1 MFVNRYQINLK
12 TLASGTTATTIN
24 IPISLESQEFGQ
36 SELIDRIFVDV
47 QVEKAINP
55 ISDYDKVRFMPIG
68 LNNKPIVSISYNL
81 DLTGSTDYSAIG
93 FVNDDIKYEKSC
105 FKESFIYL
113 AFFDTPNPLTQRLI
127 TYNTIFSKLNDNDL
141 LGVESAQTQTYGSV
155 IGIPGQ
161 PVPAQDVKLD
171 FVVQNPIIKPKGFSE
186 GFYLY
191 DYRDELKIGETK
203 YLYMRASFKNAKTG
217 KSVNLMVK
225 NSQSSATLLPID
237 KVVHELYTRY
247 ILSRDTTGYY
257 YKIDETYQGNLD
269 SFGNVVT
276 GQNNVSHVVN
286 DVIINLYQIQ
296 SQ

>member
-1 MFVNRYQINLK
+1 MFVNRYQINLT
-12 TLASGTTATTIN
+12 TLSASTTAMTIN
-24 IPISLESQEFGQ
+24 IPITLESQEIGQ

-47 QVEKAINP
+47 QVENAINP

-68 LNNKPIVSISYNL
+68 SNNKPIVSISYNL

-93 FVNDDIKYEKSC
+93 FTNDDIKYEKSC
-105 FKESFIYL
+105 FKESFIYM

-127 TYNTIFSKLNDNDL
+127 AYNTIFSKLNDNDL
-141 LGVESAQTQTYGSV
+141 LGPESQQTAATG

-161 PVPAQDVKLD
+161 PRPANQVKLH
-171 FVVQNPIIKPKGFSE
+171 FIVQNPILRPKGFSE

-225 NSQSSATLLPID
+225 NSQPPATPLPID

-257 YKIDETYQGNLD
+257 YKLDETYQGNLD
-269 SFGNVVT
+269 SFGNVVV
-276 GQNNVSHVVN
+276 GPNNVSHVVN
-286 DVIINLYQIQ
+286 DVTINLYQIQ